1 MSDHKHLYLV
11 DGSGYIFRAYHR
23 LPPLT
28 NIRDEPVGAVYG
40 YTTMLWK
47 LADALHKA
55 DGPTHMAVILDA
67 SGKSFRNEIYDQYKA
82 HRPPAPEDL
91 VPQFPMIRDATR
103 AFSLPCIEQ
112 IGLEADDLI
121 ASYTRAAKEAGWDVT
136 IVSTDKDLMQL
147 IQPGVDMLDP
157 MKSERLGPQAVIDKF
172 GVGPELLGEVLGL
185 MGDSADNVPGV
196 PGIGP
201 KTAAKLVNEFGT
213 VDQVLAAAPEMKKSK
228 MQENLLTYADQ
239 ARMSRVLVT
248 LKEDCD
254 LPQPLDDL
262 LLKEIPEPPL
272 REFLEHHGFFS
283 LLKKLG
289 GEPARAD
296 HATMRL
302 IRTEA
307 KTAPAEAPAEP
318 EAQVFD
324 VNAYECVQ
332 TVEALDRWIA
342 EARAAG
348 VVAVDTETDKL
359 DSIASRLVGVSLAVA
374 PNKACY
380 IPLAHGGTDLFS
392 DAPQMVPMDIAMEKL
407 AGLLRDPSVLKVGHN
422 IKYDLNVLVRHIKP
436 SPLQGGAATGPSPRG
451 SAAQHRLG
459 EGAVSGSNPDSPLSP
474 AISPEGERESIQPI
488 DDTMVLSFDLDAGK
502 RNHGMD
508 ELARDHFSHTTIAFK
523 DVCGTGKNQLS
534 FNQVALPEATR
545 YAAEDADVTLRLWQ
559 RLKPRLSAEK
569 ATRVYER
576 VDRPLIPVLA
586 QMERTGIKVDRAELA
601 AMSAEFAHGIAGLEG
616 EIHAL
621 AGTPFTVGSPKQLGE
636 ILFGQ
641 MGLKGGKKG
650 KSGDY
655 STDVTVL
662 ERLADDGVEI
672 ARKVLDWRQLSKL
685 KSTYT
690 DSLQEQI
697 NPQTGRVHTSYSL
710 TGAQTG
716 RLSSNDPNLQN
727 IPIRTEVGRRIRTAF
742 VAEEGCV
749 LLSADYSQVE
759 LRLAAHMA
767 DVPALKEAFAKGEDI
782 HSLTAMEL
790 FGEVNPETRGR
801 AKTINFS
808 LLYGISRW
816 GLAGRLGI
824 SSDEAQAMI
833 DRYFERFPGI
843 NRYISQTLQ
852 SARETGFTETLFGR
866 KTHFTRITSQNQT
879 ERAGSERAAINAPI
893 QGTSADIIKRAMV
906 RMGPALREAGLPN
919 VKMLLQVHDELVF
932 ELPEGD
938 VAAATPVI
946 RAVMEGA
953 AEPLVKLDV
962 PLGVEIGT
970 GLNWGAAH

>member
-1 MSDHKHLYLV
+1 MSQNHLYLV

-28 NIRDEPVGAVYG
+28 NIRGEPVGAVYG

-67 SGKSFRNEIYDQYKA
+67 SGKSFRNDIYPAYKA

-103 AFSLPCIEQ
+103 AFSLPCIEEK
-112 IGLEADDLI
+112 GLEADDII
-121 ASYTRAAKEAGWDVT
+121 ASYAVEAVRAGWKVT
-136 IVSTDKDLMQL
+136 IVSSDKDLMQL
-147 IQPGVDMLDP
+147 IDPGKIDMLDT
-157 MKSERLGPQAVIDKF
+157 MKNIRLGPEAVVEKF
-172 GVGPELLGEVLGL
+172 GVGPEQLGDVLAL

-201 KTAAKLVNEFGT
+201 KTATKLMVEFGSLEA
-213 VDQVLAAAPEMKKSK
+213 VLAAAPAMKPSK
-228 MQENLLTYADQ
+228 MQQNLVEFAEQ
-239 ARMSRVLVT
+239 ARLSRVLVT
-248 LKEDCD
+248 LKEDAA
-254 LPQPLDDL
+254 LPQSLDSL
-262 LLKEIPEPPL
+262 LLQQIPEPPL
-272 REFLEHHGFFS
+272 RDFLEHHGFKS
-283 LLKKLG
+283 LLARVG
-289 GEPARAD
+289 GGSAAD
-296 HATMRL
+296 HSTMKMVNQ
-302 IRTEA
+302 A
-307 KTAPAEAPAEP
+307 AHVPAAPPAPVAE
-318 EAQVFD
+318 QVPFD
-324 VNAYECVQ
+324 RDGYDCVQ
-332 TVEALDRWIA
+332 TADALDAWIA
-342 EARAAG
+342 EAYAAG
-348 VVAVDTETDKL
+348 TIAVDTETDAL
-359 DSIASRLVGVSLAVA
+359 DSMQAGLVGVSIATA
-374 PNKACY
+374 PNRACY
-380 IPLAHGGTDLFS
+380 VPLAHGSGDMFAENVT
-392 DAPQMVPMDIAMEKL
+392 QVPMDVVIAKL
-407 AGLLRDPSVLKVGHN
+407 KRLLEEPAVIKVGHN
-422 IKYDLNVLVRHIKP
+422 IKYDLNVLARYGIMV
-436 SPLQGGAATGPSPRG
+436 A
-451 SAAQHRLG
+451 
-459 EGAVSGSNPDSPLSP
+459 
-474 AISPEGERESIQPI
+474 PI
-488 DDTMVLSFDLDAGK
+488 HDTMVMSFDLDAG
-502 RNHGMD
+502 RHNHGMD
-508 ELARDHFSHTTIAFK
+508 DLAQLHFGHACIAFK
-523 DVCGTGKNQLS
+523 DVCGTGKSQIS
-534 FNQVALPEATR
+534 FGQVDLKEATR
-545 YAAEDADVTLRLWQ
+545 YAAEDADVTLRLFHHLW
-559 RLKPRLSAEK
+559 PRLSAE
-569 ATRVYER
+569 AVTRVYER
-576 VDRPLIPVLA
+576 VDRPLVPVLA
-586 QMERTGIKVDRAELA
+586 QMEREGIKVDREELA
-601 AMSAEFAHGIAGLEG
+601 RMSAEFATGIAALEI

-621 AGTPFTVGSPKQLGE
+621 AGTPFSVGSPKQLGE

-641 MGLKGGKKG
+641 MGLKGGRKG

-655 STDVTVL
+655 STDVTVM
-662 ERLADDGVEI
+662 ERLAEDGVPI

-690 DSLQEQI
+690 DALQEQV
-697 NPQTGRVHTSYSL
+697 NPKTGRVHTSYSL

-742 VAEEGCV
+742 VAEPGNV

-767 DVPALKEAFAKGEDI
+767 DVPALKEAFEKGDDI

-790 FGEVNPETRGR
+790 FGEVNSDTRGK

-824 SSDEAQAMI
+824 SSDEAQGMI

-843 NRYISQTLQ
+843 NQYISRTLQ

-866 KTHFTRITSQNQT
+866 KTHFTRITSANQT
-879 ERAGSERAAINAPI
+879 ERQGSERAAINAPI

-906 RMGPALREAGLPN
+906 RMLPALAEAGLPN
-919 VKMLLQVHDELVF
+919 VRMLLQVHDELVF

-938 VAAATPVI
+938 VTAASQVI
-946 RAVMEGA
+946 ARVMADA

-970 GLNWGAAH
+970 GNSWGAAH

>member
-1 MSDHKHLYLV
+1 MTDQKHLYLV

-67 SGKSFRNEIYDQYKA
+67 SGKSFRNDIYPLYKA

-91 VPQFPMIRDATR
+91 KPQFPMIRDATR
-103 AFSLPCIEQ
+103 AFSLPCIEE

-121 ASYTRAAKEAGWDVT
+121 ASYARAALDAEWQVT
-136 IVSTDKDLMQL
+136 VVSTDKDLMQL
-147 IQPGVDMLDP
+147 IQPGLDMLDP
-157 MKSERLGPQAVIDKF
+157 MKSERLGPQAVVDKF
-172 GVGPELLGEVLGL
+172 GVMPDRLGEVLGL

-201 KTAAKLVNEFGT
+201 KTAAKLIQEFGS
-213 VDQVLAAAPEMKKSK
+213 VEAVLAAAPGMKQSK
-228 MQENLLTYADQ
+228 MRDNLVEFAEQ
-239 ARMSRVLVT
+239 ARLSRVLVT
-248 LKEDCD
+248 LKEDAA
-254 LPQPLDDL
+254 LPQSLDSL
-262 LLKEIPEPPL
+262 LLQEIPEPPL
-272 REFLEHHGFFS
+272 RAFLEHHGFAS

-289 GEPARAD
+289 GEGSGRAD
-296 HATMRL
+296 HQTMKL
-302 IRTEA
+302 INQEA
-307 KTAPAEAPAEP
+307 RGAPPVEAAKP
-318 EAQVFD
+318 ESVPFELD
-324 VNAYECVQ
+324 GYETVQ
-332 TVEALDRWIA
+332 TVEALDGWIA

-348 VVAVDTETDKL
+348 VIAVDTETDAL
-359 DSIASRLVGVSLAVA
+359 DSMQAGLVGVSLATA
-374 PNKACY
+374 PNRACY
-380 IPLAHGGTDLFS
+380 IPLAHGSGDMFAENVTQIPMADAIARLKDLL
-392 DAPQMVPMDIAMEKL
+392 E
-407 AGLLRDPSVLKVGHN
+407 DPSVLKVGHN
-422 IKYDLNVLVRHIKP
+422 IKYDLNVLER
-436 SPLQGGAATGPSPRG
+436 
-451 SAAQHRLG
+451 
-459 EGAVSGSNPDSPLSP
+459 SG
-474 AISPEGERESIQPI
+474 ISVAPI
-488 DDTMVLSFDLDAGK
+488 DDTMVMSFDLDAGK
-502 RNHGMD
+502 HNHGMD
-508 ELARDHFSHTTIAFK
+508 ELALLHFGHSCIAFK
-523 DVCGTGKNQLS
+523 DVCGTGKSQIS
-534 FNQVALPEATR
+534 FNQVQMKEATR
-545 YAAEDADVTLRLWQ
+545 YAAEDADVTLRLWHW
-559 RLKPRLSAEK
+559 LKPRLSAEK
-569 ATRVYER
+569 VTRVYER
-576 VDRPLIPVLA
+576 VDRPLVPVLA
-586 QMERTGIKVDRAELA
+586 QMEREGIKVDRQELA
-601 AMSAEFAHGIAGLEG
+601 RMSADFATGIASLEI

-621 AGTPFTVGSPKQLGE
+621 AGQPFAVGSPKQLGE

-641 MGLKGGKKG
+641 MGLKGGRKG

-662 ERLADDGVEI
+662 ERLAEDGVEI
-672 ARKVLDWRQLSKL
+672 ARKVLEWRQLSKL

-690 DSLQEQI
+690 DALQEQI
-697 NPQTGRVHTSYSL
+697 NPKTGRVHTSYSL
-710 TGAQTG
+710 SGAQTG

-727 IPIRTEVGRRIRTAF
+727 IPIRTEIGRRIREAF
-742 VAEEGCV
+742 VAEPGNV

-767 DVPALKEAFAKGEDI
+767 DVPALKDAFAKGDDI
-782 HSLTAMEL
+782 HALTAQEL
-790 FGEVNPETRGR
+790 FGEVNAETRGR

-824 SSDEAQAMI
+824 KADEAQAMI

-843 NRYISQTLQ
+843 NQYISQTLQ
-852 SARETGFTETLFGR
+852 KARETGFTETLFGR

-906 RMGPALREAGLPN
+906 RMLPALAEAGLPN

-938 VAAATPVI
+938 VVDASVI
-946 RAVMEGA
+946 IKRVMAEA
-953 AEPLVKLDV
+953 AEPLVKIDV

-970 GLNWGAAH
+970 GLSWGAAH